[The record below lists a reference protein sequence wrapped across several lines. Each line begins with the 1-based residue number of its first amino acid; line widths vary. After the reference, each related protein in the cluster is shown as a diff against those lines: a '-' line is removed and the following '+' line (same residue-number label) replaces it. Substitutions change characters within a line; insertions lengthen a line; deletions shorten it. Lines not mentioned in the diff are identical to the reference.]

1 MLVRIFSLFFKVSEI
16 GYSRINLHDCSSYCF
31 NSSDEDI
38 FLHSF
43 QSCNDYFF
51 QYVTQPMFMYIVIS
65 YLLCDV
71 TFMYTVLN
79 SQNVSN
85 WYHFGVFLLF
95 ETRLQNHESEIMI
108 RYLEN
113 SMYFFL
119 FFIVQLL
126 Q

>member
-1 MLVRIFSLFFKVSEI
+1 MIAPLIVLIHQMRTSFFIVSKVVMTIFFF
-16 GYSRINLHDCSSYCF
+16 H
-31 NSSDEDI
+31 
-38 FLHSF
+38 
-43 QSCNDYFF
+43 
-51 QYVTQPMFMYIVIS
+51 YVTQPMFMYIVIS

-71 TFMYTVLN
+71 TFMYRVLN

-113 SMYFFL
+113 SMYFFFCFL
-119 FFIVQLL
+119 
-126 Q
+126 